1 MMSRSTPRQGTVHMA
16 KRAALI
22 ALGGTVLVVAASLV
36 FLLLGGEPPGRN
48 ETTLTPP
55 AGELLVSVVWVVL
68 VFAVIFGIVLAVEWS
83 RRRRAQMRANR

>member
-1 MMSRSTPRQGTVHMA
+1 MA

-22 ALGGTVLVVAASLV
+22 ALGVTLLVVAGPLL
-36 FLLLGGEPPGRN
+36 FLLLGGDPPGRN

-68 VFAVIFGIVLAVEWS
+68 AFAVSFGIALAVERS
-83 RRRRAQMRANR
+83 RRRRGQMRANR